1 MSNQNNPY
9 FIITAGPTA
18 SGKSSTIDKIS
29 NYLHN
34 DEINNEKYTDFI
46 SVDALIE
53 KNPYFKREID
63 NYFKKNFKNKNNN
76 DIYNELA
83 YPRKKTIK
91 FFNKVYWHARK
102 NTDCMTGNNLNLKNK
117 TKKEKDYKPCSY
129 IISNNILTALK
140 NKKNIVFET
149 TGVTFPFWIFK
160 QYPNDLMNYNIIITW
175 SIVDIC
181 DLYERN
187 KARSIM
193 TAKLFIETF
202 ADNAPRLPDIRKKNY
217 KRTLIN
223 IIDTYKELVKYHG
236 NRSLSKLR
244 LLLFDNRT
252 KKSNVLLYDSYKNSD
267 KIGYREIL
275 KYNVDNN
282 CDNKSL
288 NNASINKSISSTNKS
303 ISSTNKSVSPSS
315 RISVSPSSRK
325 SVSPLSRKSVSPSSS
340 SNIKVSPPSS
350 SNIKVSPSSSRNIKV
365 SPSSSSNIKVS
376 PLKKLI
382 SQQSNQSIHPMIRR
396 SQIANRT

>member
-1 MSNQNNPY
+1 MSNKNLDNPY

-29 NYLHN
+29 HYFKNKEL
-34 DEINNEKYTDFI
+34 NEKKNTDFI

-53 KNPYFKREID
+53 KNPFFKREVD
-63 NYFKKNFKNKNNN
+63 NYFKKYFKKKNE
-76 DIYNELA
+76 IYNELA
-83 YPRKKTIK
+83 YPTIKTIK
-91 FFNKVYWHARK
+91 FFNKIYWNARK
-102 NTDCMTGNNLNLKNK
+102 NTDCITGNNLHFKNK
-117 TKKEKDYKPCSY
+117 TKKENDYKPCSH

-181 DLYERN
+181 DLYKRN
-187 KARSIM
+187 KSRSIE

-202 ADNAPRLPDIRKKNY
+202 ADSAPRLPDIRKKNY

-223 IIDTYKELVKYHG
+223 IMNTYNELVKYHG

-252 KKSNVLLYDSYKNSD
+252 RTSRILYDSYINSD
-267 KIGYREIL
+267 RIGYREIL
-275 KYNVDNN
+275 NYNIHSN
-282 CDNKSL
+282 CDNETSKNSL
-288 NNASINKSISSTNKS
+288 T
-303 ISSTNKSVSPSS
+303 TKSVLSPT
-315 RISVSPSSRK
+315 SRK
-325 SVSPLSRKSVSPSSS
+325 SPISRKSLSPISRKSLSPKYSFKSSTQLLSPTS
-340 SNIKVSPPSS
+340 SNNIEILPSTKTS
-350 SNIKVSPSSSRNIKV
+350 K
-365 SPSSSSNIKVS
+365 
-376 PLKKLI
+376 
-382 SQQSNQSIHPMIRR
+382 SIHPMTTR
-396 SQIANRT
+396 SKVNFRNFSRIK

>member
-1 MSNQNNPY
+1 
-9 FIITAGPTA
+9 
-18 SGKSSTIDKIS
+18 
-29 NYLHN
+29 
-34 DEINNEKYTDFI
+34 
-46 SVDALIE
+46 
-53 KNPYFKREID
+53 
-63 NYFKKNFKNKNNN
+63 
-76 DIYNELA
+76 
-83 YPRKKTIK
+83 
-91 FFNKVYWHARK
+91 
-102 NTDCMTGNNLNLKNK
+102 
-117 TKKEKDYKPCSY
+117 
-129 IISNNILTALK
+129 
-140 NKKNIVFET
+140 
-149 TGVTFPFWIFK
+149 
-160 QYPNDLMNYNIIITW
+160 MNYNIIITW

-187 KARSIM
+187 KSRSIM

-252 KKSNVLLYDSYKNSD
+252 KKSNVLYDSYENSD

-275 KYNVDNN
+275 KYNVHNN

-288 NNASINKSISSTNKS
+288 NNSSINKSISSTNKS
-303 ISSTNKSVSPSS
+303 VLPLSRKSVSPLS
-315 RISVSPSSRK
+315 RKSVSPLSRK

-350 SNIKVSPSSSRNIKV
+350 SNIKV